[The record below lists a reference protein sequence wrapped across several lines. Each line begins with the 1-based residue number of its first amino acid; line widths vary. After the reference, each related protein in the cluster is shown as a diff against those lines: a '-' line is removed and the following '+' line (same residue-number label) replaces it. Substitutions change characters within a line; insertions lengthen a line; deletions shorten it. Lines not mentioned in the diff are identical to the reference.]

1 MFPLTVFEILLF
13 EDKSVKNLKNIPILL
28 KLLESD
34 WLTSLGGFEW
44 FLNFFH
50 FSLTLSV
57 PEKLENSIF
66 ETPKIPQTLNI
77 YNLKTA
83 SAKSINLHCILLESL
98 SNIILKT
105 FA

>member
-1 MFPLTVFEILLF
+1 MVF
-13 EDKSVKNLKNIPILL
+13 K
-28 KLLESD
+28 
-34 WLTSLGGFEW
+34 
-44 FLNFFH
+44 FLSFC
-50 FSLTLSV
+50 LTLSV

-77 YNLKTA
+77 YNLKTT